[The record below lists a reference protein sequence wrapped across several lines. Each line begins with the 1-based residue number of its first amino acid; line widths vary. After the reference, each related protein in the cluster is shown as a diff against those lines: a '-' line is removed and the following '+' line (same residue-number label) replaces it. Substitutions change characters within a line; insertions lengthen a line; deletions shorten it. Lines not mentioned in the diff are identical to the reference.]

1 MSETS
6 KMVLFFI
13 FMPIVYEILTVVLSF
28 FTRECHTSY
37 DKKEHIKEHAI
48 TLGISLAFD
57 YVIEL
62 VWVLIVKH
70 RISVWMFSE
79 EFTKID
85 GASSAFDLFK
95 YLAIA
100 YIVLSLTFGTIIGS
114 AMDEDRDMPILHTI
128 ILILFFIL
136 FATAIGP
143 RAVSANIDEA
153 AYEKMPY
160 EQTVQTIDLKAM
172 TDTHTT
178 TGQMNGRM
186 SLGSG
191 YISGEIKDNYE
202 VYYSYLDK
210 NNGETVVDHFTYH
223 NDTVDIFEEGPDCKP
238 VLEITTHHKEYKT
251 KYNEYSDTYYTYVV
265 RVPSMVEGV
274 DMDME

>member
-1 MSETS
+1 M
-6 KMVLFFI
+6 
-13 FMPIVYEILTVVLSF
+13 
-28 FTRECHTSY
+28 
-37 DKKEHIKEHAI
+37 KEHAI

-70 RISVWMFSE
+70 RVGVWMFSE
-79 EFTKID
+79 ELAKID
-85 GASSAFDLFK
+85 GATSAFDLFK

-100 YIVLSLTFGTIIGS
+100 YIILSLILGTIIGS
-114 AMDEDRDMPILHTI
+114 AMDEDYDAPILHTI
-128 ILILFFIL
+128 ILIVFFAI
-136 FATAIGP
+136 FAIFIGP
-143 RAVSANIDEA
+143 NAVSANVDKA
-153 AYEKMPY
+153 AYEKIPY
-160 EQTVQTIDLKAM
+160 EQTIQTIDLKAM

-178 TGQMNGRM
+178 TGQLNGHAR
-186 SLGSG
+186 LGSG
-191 YISGEIKDNYE
+191 YIRGEIKDNYE

-251 KYNEYSDTYYTYVV
+251 KYNKYSDTYYTYVV